1 MEEAGQIPWTG
12 LVEIGGG
19 ILAKYDSIRT
29 LLTETVYQM
38 LKQ

>member
-1 MEEAGQIPWTG
+1 MEEAGQIPWTR
-12 LVEIGGG
+12 LVEIGGE
-19 ILAKYDSIRT
+19 ILAKYDSIRM